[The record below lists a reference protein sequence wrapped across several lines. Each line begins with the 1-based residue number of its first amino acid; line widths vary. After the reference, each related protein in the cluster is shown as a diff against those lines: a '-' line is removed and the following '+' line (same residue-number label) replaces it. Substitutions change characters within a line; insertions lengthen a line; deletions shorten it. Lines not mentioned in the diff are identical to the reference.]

1 MFCRKCGKSNQPGA
15 AFCSSCGASLNVDV
29 APQPASPPPVTTT
42 IPTPPP
48 APQQPVNQQPVMA
61 PENAL
66 VLPKRKP
73 TSAVRWLAYLVLCA
87 LVIAGIV
94 GLFQLP
100 FMQAGGFGFFSGD
113 TCTLSYASILE
124 SIKQLSDLFGVKTSD
139 TLNNLGDLIQ
149 NMPDLFE
156 DFLEHMPWQFFV
168 FLGVLLIAFLCVLFL
183 LIGFVQLCRGKGVAG
198 CRLGCTCLILL
209 FIGDLG
215 LISNYVEL
223 QIEWSSLVG
232 NDRMIG
238 DFPFLTAGVTVLT
251 LLLAIAGMAL
261 SKDHSRS

>member
-48 APQQPVNQQPVMA
+48 APQQPINQQPVMA

-100 FMQAGGFGFFSGD
+100 FMQAEGFFSGD
-113 TCTLSYASILE
+113 TYTLSYASILE
-124 SIKQLSDLFGVKTSD
+124 GAKQLSDLFGVKTSD

-156 DFLEHMPWQFFV
+156 DFLDHMPWQFFV

-223 QIEWSSLVG
+223 QIEWSSMVG
-232 NDRMIG
+232 NGSTIG
-238 DFPFLTAGVTVLT
+238 DFPFLTAGVAVLT
-251 LLLAIAGMAL
+251 LILAIAGMAI

>member
-1 MFCRKCGKSNQPGA
+1 MFCSKCGKSNQPGA

-48 APQQPVNQQPVMA
+48 APQQPINQQPVMA

-73 TSAVRWLAYLVLCA
+73 TSAVRWFAYLVLCA

-100 FMQAGGFGFFSGD
+100 FMQAEGFFSGD
-113 TCTLSYASILE
+113 TYTLSYASILE
-124 SIKQLSDLFGVKTSD
+124 GAKQLSDLFGVKTSD

-156 DFLEHMPWQFFV
+156 DF
-168 FLGVLLIAFLCVLFL
+168 
-183 LIGFVQLCRGKGVAG
+183 
-198 CRLGCTCLILL
+198 
-209 FIGDLG
+209 
-215 LISNYVEL
+215 
-223 QIEWSSLVG
+223 
-232 NDRMIG
+232 
-238 DFPFLTAGVTVLT
+238 
-251 LLLAIAGMAL
+251 
-261 SKDHSRS
+261 

>member
-66 VLPKRKP
+66 VLSKRKP

-100 FMQAGGFGFFSGD
+100 FMQAEGFFSGD
-113 TCTLSYASILE
+113 TYTLSYASILE
-124 SIKQLSDLFGVKTSD
+124 VAGQLSDLFGVKISD

-149 NMPDLFE
+149 DPDLFE
-156 DFLEHMPWQFFV
+156 EFLELMPWQFFV

-223 QIEWSSLVG
+223 QIEWSSMVG
-232 NDRMIG
+232 NGSTIG
-238 DFPFLTAGVTVLT
+238 DFPFLTAGVAVLT
-251 LLLAIAGMAL
+251 LILAIAGMAL

>member
-48 APQQPVNQQPVMA
+48 APQQPINQQPVMA
-61 PENAL
+61 PENA
-66 VLPKRKP
+66 
-73 TSAVRWLAYLVLCA
+73 LVLCA

-100 FMQAGGFGFFSGD
+100 FMQAEGFFSGD
-113 TCTLSYASILE
+113 TYTLSYASILE
-124 SIKQLSDLFGVKTSD
+124 GAKQLSDLFGVKTSD

-156 DFLEHMPWQFFV
+156 DFLDHMPWQFFV

-223 QIEWSSLVG
+223 QIEWSSMVG
-232 NDRMIG
+232 NGSTIG
-238 DFPFLTAGVTVLT
+238 DFPFLTVGVTVLT
-251 LLLAIAGMAL
+251 LILAIAGMAL

>member
-48 APQQPVNQQPVMA
+48 APQQPINQQPVMA
-61 PENAL
+61 PEN
-66 VLPKRKP
+66 
-73 TSAVRWLAYLVLCA
+73 A

-100 FMQAGGFGFFSGD
+100 FLQAEGFFSGD
-113 TCTLSYASILE
+113 TYTLSYASILE
-124 SIKQLSDLFGVKTSD
+124 VAEQLSDLFGVKISD

-149 NMPDLFE
+149 DPDLFE
-156 DFLEHMPWQFFV
+156 EFLEYMPWQFFV

-198 CRLGCTCLILL
+198 CRLGCTCLVLL

-223 QIEWSSLVG
+223 QIEWSS

-238 DFPFLTAGVTVLT
+238 DFPFLTVGVTVLT
-251 LLLAIAGMAL
+251 LILAIAGMAL

>member
-1 MFCRKCGKSNQPGA
+1 MFCSKCGKSNQPGA
-15 AFCSSCGASLNVDV
+15 AFCSSCGASLHV
-29 APQPASPPPVTTT
+29 APQPASPPPGTTT

-66 VLPKRKP
+66 ALPKWKP
-73 TSAVRWLAYLVLCA
+73 TSAVRWLAYLILCA

-100 FMQAGGFGFFSGD
+100 FLQVEGFFSGD
-113 TCTLSYASILE
+113 TYTLSYASILE
-124 SIKQLSDLFGVKTSD
+124 GAKQISDLFGVKTSD

-156 DFLEHMPWQFFV
+156 DFLDHMPWQFLV

-232 NDRMIG
+232 NDRTIG
-238 DFPFLTAGVTVLT
+238 DFPFLTAGVAVLT
-251 LLLAIAGMAL
+251 LILAIAGMAL

>member
-1 MFCRKCGKSNQPGA
+1 MFCSKCGKSNQPGA

-48 APQQPVNQQPVMA
+48 VMA
-61 PENAL
+61 PDNAL
-66 VLPKRKP
+66 ALPKRKP

-100 FMQAGGFGFFSGD
+100 FMQAEGFFSGD
-113 TCTLSYASILE
+113 TYTLSYASILE
-124 SIKQLSDLFGVKTSD
+124 GAKQLSDLFGVKTSD

-156 DFLEHMPWQFFV
+156 DFLDHMPWQLFV

-232 NDRMIG
+232 NGSTIG
-238 DFPFLTAGVTVLT
+238 DFPFLTAGVAVLT
-251 LLLAIAGMAL
+251 LILAIAGMVL